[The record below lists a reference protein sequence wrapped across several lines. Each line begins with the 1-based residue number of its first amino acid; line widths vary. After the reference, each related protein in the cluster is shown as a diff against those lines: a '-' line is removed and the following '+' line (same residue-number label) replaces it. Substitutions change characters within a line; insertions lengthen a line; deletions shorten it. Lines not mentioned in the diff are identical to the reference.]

1 MKITKII
8 IGATS
13 IMLLNSCSPEEMR
26 RFAENTCKAWVGG
39 NIDHALNKYCS
50 DEIAKSEI
58 KTKQYNDAIDQRVSE
73 YFSEVD
79 QFKKNYCITHGF
91 VDIWENKYGEDW
103 YEKAGKQWFDD
114 QNNLRIRR
122 GEDELLPW
130 HLRESAGEVMSRAN
144 NMKQESLESTL
155 LGVVGATTDDANRY
169 KEWKASDKYGKQDMV
184 IDAVFDAVSEDR
196 DNKDFIE
203 AMRQMM
209 KINNN
214 YMRNRRGEK
223 SDQAMSQMTSDLM
236 NLVYESSL
244 IADEKRK
251 LYLAEKMD
259 IERQLTDVLGYA
271 NTKLATE
278 TAGIIMSIIH
288 DKNMSEQEK
297 DEWLRRLGYA
307 EGGTDVEEFVFEIDN
322 MDDSTILE
330 KLDSIKNQ
338 ANNTNKATVE
348 KRVEEKQMEEKQME
362 EKRTDIN
369 LVNNMIADSYLFDVT
384 TLNDEQKG
392 KLNFIASIL
401 GKYPDLTITI
411 VGHTCNI
418 GTESVNNS
426 IGLKRA
432 NEAKQYLVST
442 GVDAKRINLETK
454 GESEPIINNDSKE
467 NRKHNRRITFIINK

>member
-1 MKITKII
+1 M
-8 IGATS
+8 
-13 IMLLNSCSPEEMR
+13 
-26 RFAENTCKAWVGG
+26 GG
-39 NIDHALNKYCS
+39 CIDHEVNKYGS
-50 DEIAKSEI
+50 NEIAKSEI
-58 KTKQYNDAIDQRVSE
+58 TTKQYNDAIDQKVSE

-114 QNNLRIRR
+114 QNNLRIKR
-122 GEDELLPW
+122 GEEELLPW

-144 NMKQESLESTL
+144 NMKQESLENTL
-155 LGVVGATTDDANRY
+155 LGCVGATIDDVNRF
-169 KEWKASDKYGKQDMV
+169 KKWKASDKYGKQDMV
-184 IDAVFDAVSEDR
+184 IDAAFDAVSEDR

-203 AMRQMM
+203 AMRQLM

-214 YMRNRRGEK
+214 YMRNRRREE
-223 SDQAMSQMTSDLM
+223 SDQAMSQMTLDLM

-244 IADEKRK
+244 IADEKKK
-251 LYLAEKMD
+251 LYLAEKLD

-271 NTKLATE
+271 NTKLTTE

-297 DEWLRRLGYA
+297 DEWLRRIGYL
-307 EGGTDVEEFVFEIDN
+307 EGETDVKELVSEIDN

-330 KLDSIKNQ
+330 KLDSIKTQ

-348 KRVEEKQMEEKQME
+348 KRVEEKQME

-384 TLNDEQKG
+384 TLNDEQKD

-454 GESEPIINNDSKE
+454 GESEPIMDNDSKE
-467 NRKHNRRITFIINK
+467 NRKHNRRITFIINE

>member
-13 IMLLNSCSPEEMR
+13 IMLLNSCSPEEMF
-26 RFAENTCKAWVGG
+26 RFAGNPGKAAMGG
-39 NIDHALNKYCS
+39 YIDHEVNKYGS
-50 DEIAKSEI
+50 NEIAKSEI
-58 KTKQYNDAIDQRVSE
+58 TTKQYNDAIDQRVSE

-114 QNNLRIRR
+114 QNNLRIKR
-122 GEDELLPW
+122 GEEELLPW

-144 NMKQESLESTL
+144 NMKQESLENTL
-155 LGVVGATTDDANRY
+155 LGCVGATIDDVNRF
-169 KEWKASDKYGKQDMV
+169 KKWKASDKYGKQDMV
-184 IDAVFDAVSEDR
+184 IDAAFDAVSEDR

-203 AMRQMM
+203 AMRQLM

-214 YMRNRRGEK
+214 YMRNRRREE
-223 SDQAMSQMTSDLM
+223 SDQAMSQMTLELM

-244 IADEKRK
+244 IADEKKK

-271 NTKLATE
+271 NTKLTTE

-297 DEWLRRLGYA
+297 DEWLRRIGYL
-307 EGGTDVEEFVFEIDN
+307 EGETDVKELVSEIDN

-348 KRVEEKQMEEKQME
+348 KRVEEKQMEEK
-362 EKRTDIN
+362 RTDIN

-384 TLNDEQKG
+384 TLNDEQKD

-454 GESEPIINNDSKE
+454 GESEPIMDNDSKE
-467 NRKHNRRITFIINK
+467 NRKHNRRITFIINE